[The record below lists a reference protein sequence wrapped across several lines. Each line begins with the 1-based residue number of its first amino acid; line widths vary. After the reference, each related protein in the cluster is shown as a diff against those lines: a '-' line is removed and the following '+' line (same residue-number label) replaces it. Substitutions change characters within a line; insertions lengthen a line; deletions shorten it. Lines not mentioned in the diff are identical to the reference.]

1 MGGYITKPA
10 SVPPQSPTFPA
21 LLSEPALT
29 MAKLASATLL
39 LLLCGAAR
47 AAQAESAPRR
57 ALLQA
62 SSFRA
67 VRNREAV

>member
-1 MGGYITKPA
+1 
-10 SVPPQSPTFPA
+10 
-21 LLSEPALT
+21 

-39 LLLCGAAR
+39 LLLCGAALA

>member
-1 MGGYITKPA
+1 
-10 SVPPQSPTFPA
+10 
-21 LLSEPALT
+21 